1 MKFTSLILFVTFL
14 ITIAVAEAQ
23 EVEVVEPFTIAGLEL
38 DSKIV
43 YPEAQPKELTVF
55 CFLGTECPLAKLYAG
70 RLQTLADEFQSVRF
84 IGINSNV
91 QDSVENIHRYIDAT
105 GIKFEFAKDERNV
118 IADKLAIKRTPE
130 VIVCDN
136 QRNII
141 YRGRVDDQYLPGVSR
156 NKANRADL
164 RIAITQALAGQ
175 KIDVE
180 HTEPAGCLL
189 GRVRQ
194 STSDASVTFSNQV
207 VRVLQKNCIE
217 CHRDGEIGPFS
228 METYDETIGWADM
241 ILEVID
247 QKRMPPWHADSSVG
261 TFANARSMSQQ
272 DIAIL
277 KDWVEQGTP
286 EGDRHDLPEPYQAI
300 EGWRLPKDPDVVVE
314 MRKRPF
320 TVPADG
326 TIEYQ
331 YYVVDPGF
339 EEDKWVSA
347 AEVIPGN
354 RSVVHH
360 SIVFIRPPD
369 GDRPRGAGMLAAYV
383 PGQTPLSYES
393 DRARFIPKG
402 SKLVFQQH
410 YTPNGTVA
418 EDVTKIGL
426 VFADPADIKS
436 ELMTVLAMEQ
446 SFEIQPH
453 DDSHT
458 VDVFTRRL
466 PNEGKLLAVSPHMH
480 FRGKS
485 FEAVAVR
492 GDRSEEPLV
501 KVPRYDFNWQHRYEF
516 TEPLSLSKFGRLK
529 GEVEFDNSADNPF
542 NPDPSQLVS
551 WGDQTWE
558 EMAIAFF
565 DVEIPRGKSD
575 AFANSNA
582 LDDSNKFVR
591 HITDEAEVRDLRR
604 AKMERGVWKRFDKN
618 KDGAIEKTE
627 VPRSVKAWA
636 FKDFDTDRDGKL
648 TKEEV
653 RTLVEDRA
661 K

>member
-1 MKFTSLILFVTFL
+1 MKFSSLILVVASL
-14 ITIAVAEAQ
+14 IAVAAANAEDPGVIA
-23 EVEVVEPFTIAGLEL
+23 PFTLAGLKPN
-38 DSKIV
+38 SKV
-43 YPEAQPKELTVF
+43 VFSESQPKKLTAL

-70 RLQTLADEFQSVRF
+70 RLQKLADEFDSVRF

-91 QDSVENIHRYIDAT
+91 QDSLSDIEHYTEAT
-105 GIKFEFAKDERNV
+105 GIKFEMAKDARNV

-130 VIVCDN
+130 VIVCDD
-136 QRNII
+136 QRKII

-156 NKANRADL
+156 NAATREDL
-164 RIAITQALAGQ
+164 RVAITQALAGK
-175 KIDVE
+175 KIEVSR
-180 HTEPAGCLL
+180 TEPQGCLL
-189 GRVRQ
+189 GRVR
-194 STSDASVTFSNQV
+194 TSSPDATVTFSNQV
-207 VRVLQKNCIE
+207 IRVLQKNCIE
-217 CHRDGEIGPFS
+217 CHREGEIGPFS
-228 METYDETIGWADM
+228 METYEETIGWADM
-241 ILEVID
+241 ILEVIED
-247 QKRMPPWHADSSVG
+247 KRMPPWHADSSVG
-261 TFANARSMSQQ
+261 TFANSRSMSQQ

-277 KDWVEQGTP
+277 KDWVDQGTP
-286 EGDRHDLPEPYQAI
+286 QGDPGDLPEPYKAI
-300 EGWRLPKDPDVVVE
+300 EGWRLPKDPDIVVE

-320 TVPADG
+320 RVPADG

-331 YYVVDPGF
+331 YFVVDPEF
-339 EEDKWVSA
+339 EEDKWITA

-369 GDRPRGAGMLAAYV
+369 GERPRGAGMLAAYV
-383 PGQTPLSYES
+383 PGQTPLTY
-393 DRARFIPKG
+393 DPGRARFVPKG

-418 EDVTKIGL
+418 EDVTKIGI

-453 DDSHT
+453 DDSHV
-458 VDVFTRRL
+458 VDVVTRRL
-466 PNEGKLLAVSPHMH
+466 PAEGRLLAVSPHMH

-485 FEAVAVR
+485 FEASAVST
-492 GDRSEEPLV
+492 DQSEELLI

-516 TEPLSLSKFGRLK
+516 SEPFPLSKFRRLK
-529 GEVEFDNSADNPF
+529 GEVEFDNSAGNPF

-565 DVEIPRGKSD
+565 DVEIPRRESD
-575 AFANSNA
+575 AFADSNA
-582 LDDSNKFVR
+582 LNDSNKFVR
-591 HITDEAEVRDLRR
+591 NITANVEQRDARR
-604 AKMERGVWKRFDKN
+604 VKMEKGVWKRFDKN
-618 KDGAIEKTE
+618 DDRVIERTE
-627 VPRSVKAWA
+627 IPRSVRDWA
-636 FKDFDTDRDGKL
+636 FSDYDTNRDGKL
-648 TKEEV
+648 NEQEV
-653 RTLVEDRA
+653 RTVVENRV